1 MHPNVKATDSTVTGE
16 SRALTYEK
24 LNALIAEARAL
35 IVALCESV
43 VPREELVMRCEQL
56 LNDSNLT
63 PESLVGE
70 YLVPFE
76 ISEG

>member
-1 MHPNVKATDSTVTGE
+1 VTGD

-35 IVALCESV
+35 IIALCESV
-43 VPREELVMRCEQL
+43 APREELVMRYGQL
-56 LNDSNLT
+56 LKNSNLT
-63 PESLVGE
+63 PESLVDE

-76 ISEG
+76 ISGE